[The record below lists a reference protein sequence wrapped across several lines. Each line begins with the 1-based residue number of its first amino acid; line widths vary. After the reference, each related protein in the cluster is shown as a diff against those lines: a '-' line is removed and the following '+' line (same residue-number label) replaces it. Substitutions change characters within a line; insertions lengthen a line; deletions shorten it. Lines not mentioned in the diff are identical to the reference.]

1 MALPPGFLDEL
12 RARVSIARVAGRKVT
27 WDNRKTNAARGDYWA
42 PCPFH
47 EEKTPSFHVDDGK
60 GFFHCFGCHAKGDA
74 ISFVRETENVG
85 FMEAVEILAREAG
98 MAVPARDPEAA
109 ARDAARAGLAEAMEA
124 AVRFYR
130 TQLTGARAAEA
141 RDYLDRRGVGAAAR
155 ERFELGYAPDGRTVL
170 QEHLAAKGFA
180 PETLAEAGLTGR
192 PEDGGPP
199 YDRFRG
205 RLMFP
210 IRDGR
215 GRAIAFGARALRPG
229 QEPKYLN
236 SPETPLFDKSRSLY
250 NAGPARA
257 AAGRA
262 GALIVAEGY
271 MDVIALA
278 EAGLAHAVAPL
289 GTAVTADQLAM
300 LWRMAPEPV
309 VALDGDAA
317 GLGAAHRLI
326 DLALPLIGAGRG
338 LRFALMPAGQ
348 DPDDV
353 IRAGGPQAMQA
364 LLQASVPM
372 VELIWSR
379 ETDGAVLDSPERR
392 AALDG
397 RLRAHLARIA
407 DDGLRAHYQAE
418 IRRRRATLFAPPAA
432 PPRAHG
438 SGPPARGRPGL
449 RPPASPVPATRASL
463 LARDGGGHSSA
474 RIRECA
480 ILAGC
485 LNHPEIAAGLED
497 RLERTTFV
505 CADLATIRD
514 ALLSALS
521 EPPSEG
527 NVRDVVA
534 ARLGR
539 DPMTVLLAPG
549 QVRANRHIGPGAET
563 AHAARAIEE
572 ELTRHAAWTGRSV
585 ETREAERE
593 LAGAADEGLTWRLKQ
608 AAEAED
614 AAGRAPLIAGTE
626 TEAEEED
633 RLSAQL
639 QDLID
644 RQIWK
649 KPPRR

>member
-74 ISFVRETENVG
+74 ITFVRETENVG

-170 QEHLAAKGFA
+170 QEHRAAKGFA

-250 NAGPARA
+250 TAARRNFLPPMMLAFDTPIPFNTMGRRSVSNVPAQALILMNDPFVVAESKRWGGRVA
-257 AAGRA
+257 AASG
-262 GALIVAEGY
+262 
-271 MDVIALA
+271 
-278 EAGLAHAVAPL
+278 
-289 GTAVTADQLAM
+289 
-300 LWRMAPEPV
+300 
-309 VALDGDAA
+309 
-317 GLGAAHRLI
+317 
-326 DLALPLIGAGRG
+326 
-338 LRFALMPAGQ
+338 
-348 DPDDV
+348 
-353 IRAGGPQAMQA
+353 
-364 LLQASVPM
+364 SV
-372 VELIWSR
+372 
-379 ETDGAVLDSPERR
+379 D
-392 AALDG
+392 
-397 RLRAHLARIA
+397 ARIERMYLA
-407 DDGLRAHYQAE
+407 AFGR
-418 IRRRRATLFAPPAA
+418 PPAA
-432 PPRAHG
+432 AERSAAAAFVGPSGG
-438 SGPPARGRPGL
+438 SAD
-449 RPPASPVPATRASL
+449 AW
-463 LARDGGGHSSA
+463 
-474 RIRECA
+474 
-480 ILAGC
+480 
-485 LNHPEIAAGLED
+485 
-497 RLERTTFV
+497 
-505 CADLATIRD
+505 ADLAHV
-514 ALLSALS
+514 LF
-521 EPPSEG
+521 
-527 NVRDVVA
+527 NVKEFIY
-534 ARLGR
+534 AR
-539 DPMTVLLAPG
+539 
-549 QVRANRHIGPGAET
+549 
-563 AHAARAIEE
+563 
-572 ELTRHAAWTGRSV
+572 
-585 ETREAERE
+585 
-593 LAGAADEGLTWRLKQ
+593 
-608 AAEAED
+608 
-614 AAGRAPLIAGTE
+614 
-626 TEAEEED
+626 
-633 RLSAQL
+633 
-639 QDLID
+639 
-644 RQIWK
+644 
-649 KPPRR
+649 